1 MLKKNKKI
9 PSVAIVG
16 RANVGKSTLW
26 NRLSETCQAIVSGTP
41 NTTRDRN
48 TAHCVWR
55 GGMIEIID
63 TGGMDADPKDI
74 IQKGIITQ
82 TELAIKQADLILF
95 LVDVKTGIMPHD
107 AQLAKRVRELNK
119 HTILIANKADK
130 VSDIGEA
137 MGKELW
143 KLKLGDPI
151 AVSSASGHGV
161 GDMLDI
167 VWENLLKRNKK
178 IVEPEVQES
187 LKIVFMGRPNVGKSS
202 LTNAILGHERS
213 IVSPI
218 SHTTRE
224 PLDIKFLWD
233 DKPVILIDTAGQRK
247 KSRVKS
253 KIEHESIS
261 RNREALYRADI
272 AVLVLDAT
280 DDPYKQDKTLA
291 GLLKDANRGLI
302 IVVNKWD
309 LVKDKTSKTA
319 KHYEDEIRA
328 ALPFLSWAPI
338 IFTSATKRQRVHE
351 ILKTAFKIQEE
362 KHRVISDN
370 ALDKFL
376 KKVLQKQTPH
386 AVSGTKR
393 PHVHSVIQTHTEPP
407 RFEIN
412 LRGKQVKLQDNW
424 IRYFTNQLRAK
435 FGFEGCPIIIK
446 TVHDRTPMPTPKGHQ
461 RRKKPIGRKGF
472 RY

>member
-1 MLKKNKKI
+1 MLKRNKSI
-9 PSVAIVG
+9 PKVAIVG

-26 NRLSETCQAIVSGTP
+26 NRLSETSKAIVSGTP

-48 TAHCVWR
+48 TTNCVWR

-63 TGGMDADPKDI
+63 TGGMDADPQDI

-82 TELAIKQADLILF
+82 AELAIKEADLVLF
-95 LVDVKTGIMPHD
+95 LVDVKSGILPHD

-119 HTILIANKADK
+119 HTILVANKADK
-130 VSDIGEA
+130 VGDTGEA

-143 KLKLGDPI
+143 KLKLGEPI
-151 AVSSASGHGV
+151 AISSASGRGI
-161 GDMLDI
+161 GDLLDI
-167 VWENLLKRNKK
+167 IWETLLKRNKK
-178 IVEPEVQES
+178 PVEPEIEQS

-213 IVSPI
+213 IVSPTA
-218 SHTTRE
+218 HTTRE
-224 PLDIKFLWD
+224 PLDINFLWD
-233 DKPVILIDTAGQRK
+233 GKPVTLIDTAGQRK
-247 KSRVKS
+247 KARVSSR
-253 KIEHESIS
+253 IERDSID
-261 RNREALYRADI
+261 RNREALYRADV

-280 DDPYKQDKTLA
+280 DDPYKQDKNLA

-328 ALPFLSWAPI
+328 ALPFLAWAPI
-338 IFTSATKRQRVHE
+338 IFTSAAKRQRVHE

-362 KHRVISDN
+362 KHRIISDN

-393 PHVHSVIQTHTEPP
+393 PHVHSVIQTHTDPP
-407 RFEIN
+407 RFEIS
-412 LRGKQVKLQDNW
+412 LRGKQNKLQDSW
-424 IRYFTNQLRAK
+424 IRFFTNQLRAK
-435 FGFEGCPIIIK
+435 FGFQGCPIIVK
-446 TVHDRTPMPTPKGHQ
+446 TVHDATPMPAPKGHH